1 MIKVLIGNLFES
13 KAQTWVNTVNC
24 VGVMGKGVALEFK
37 NRFPDMYED
46 YMARC
51 KRGEVK
57 LGRPY
62 LFKRLVPPW
71 ILNFPTKEHWR
82 SVANLTKIV
91 EGLEYLLK
99 HYKTWGIESL
109 AVPPLGCGQGQLEW
123 KIVGPT
129 LYRVLNKI
137 DIQVE
142 LYAPYGTP
150 HEELRPEFFGERERS
165 VKMDEISRGPEW
177 IKPAWVALVEIL
189 KRIEEQPY
197 HWPVGRTRFQ
207 KIAYFASEQGLPLG
221 IDYRRGSYGP
231 FSPELKSLVTRLI
244 NNGLIREQRLG
255 RMFAVKVGQTYQD
268 AHKAY
273 ATYLKEWEPIIEK
286 TTDLFM
292 RMDTNQAEI
301 AATVLYAARSICN
314 NRTRTLSE
322 KDILACVMQ
331 WKQRRKPALDQGE
344 VGLTIR
350 NLAALNWLNVN
361 ASSDL
366 PLPGEETVDV

>member
-46 YMARC
+46 YVARC

-129 LYRVLNKI
+129 LYRVLNKM
-137 DIQVE
+137 DVQVE

>member
-1 MIKVLIGNLFES
+1 
-13 KAQTWVNTVNC
+13 
-24 VGVMGKGVALEFK
+24 
-37 NRFPDMYED
+37 
-46 YMARC
+46 
-51 KRGEVK
+51 
-57 LGRPY
+57 
-62 LFKRLVPPW
+62 
-71 ILNFPTKEHWR
+71 
-82 SVANLTKIV
+82 VANLKNII

-99 HYKTWGIESL
+99 HYKEWGIQSL

-123 KIVGPT
+123 RIVGPT
-129 LYRVLNKI
+129 LYRLLCKM
-137 DIQVE
+137 DIPIE

-150 HEELRPEFFGERERS
+150 HEELRPEFLGERELS
-165 VKMDEISRGPEW
+165 VEMDKKSCGPEW

-221 IDYRRGSYGP
+221 IDYQKGSYGP
-231 FSPELKSLVTRLI
+231 FSPALKALVTRLI
-244 NNGLIREQRLG
+244 NNGLIREQRMG
-255 RMFAVKVGQTYQD
+255 KMFGIKVGQTYQD

-286 TTDLFM
+286 TADLFM

-301 AATVLYAARSICN
+301 AATVLYAARSICDS
-314 NRTRTLSE
+314 RPRPLTE
-322 KDILACVMQ
+322 KDVLACVMQ

-350 NLAALNWLNVN
+350 NLAALNWLNVK
-361 ASSDL
+361 ASNDL
-366 PLPGEETVDV
+366 PLPSEETVDV